1 MLDHAALWTAIDRL
15 AARAG
20 ISVSALAR
28 RAGLDPTSFN
38 LSKRTVGKR
47 PRWPS
52 TENLMQVLRVTDTSI
67 HDFAALAGDGASP
80 TFKVPLLQDTAAAPL
95 LLELPGFDDPRLC
108 ALVVAARHGPG
119 PYRRGTILLLRPAA
133 KPRLGTMVVL
143 KTRTNKIRIGV
154 VRRHGGGIM
163 HLAGNGAKTEK
174 IARDDIIGCFP
185 VIWASQS
192 PL

>member
-1 MLDHAALWTAIDRL
+1 MLDHDALWTAIDRL

-38 LSKRTVGKR
+38 VSKRRLGKR

-52 TENLMQVLRVTDTSI
+52 TESLMQVLRVTDTSI
-67 HDFAALAGDGASP
+67 HDFAALAGDGAP
-80 TFKVPLLQDTAAAPL
+80 APFKVPLLQDHAAAPL

-108 ALVVAARHGPG
+108 ALVVAARHGPC
-119 PYRRGTILLLRPAA
+119 PYPRGTILLLRPQT
-133 KPRLGTMVVL
+133 KPRMGTPIVL
-143 KTRTNKIRIGV
+143 KTRTQKIKIGT
-154 VRRHGGGIM
+154 VRSQSGGSV
-163 HLAGNGAKTEK
+163 HLVGKGTKTEK
-174 IARDDIIGCFP
+174 IARDDIIKCFA
-185 VIWASQS
+185 VIWARQG